1 MIRGFDISE
10 NNADEFGTVP
20 EDLFQD
26 AADAGCKFV
35 YVRASY
41 GNGHEDECFKDSV
54 EKAHAHGLLVGA
66 YHYDYG
72 LIPDD
77 AARQAQ
83 KCADII
89 DRAGVLL
96 ELPVFYDM
104 EDADKWKLNHGFDFH
119 RANVTAMCQAWL
131 NSIGLNSGI
140 YASLDWL
147 DHTDENG
154 NLRTRRIDWQALGC
168 PVWNAEWGDEDSLQG
183 YVWQDTDHMWLGNR
197 AVDGDWMYDESIF
210 QS

>member
-131 NSIGLNSGI
+131 DNIGLSSGV
-140 YASLDWL
+140 YASYSWL
-147 DHTDENG
+147 QN
-154 NLRTRRIDWQALGC
+154 RIDWQGLGC
-168 PVWNAEWGDEDSLQG
+168 SVWNAEWGDADDLGG
-183 YVWQDTDHMWLGNR
+183 YVWQDTEQLWLGNH
-197 AVDGDWMYDESIF
+197 AVDGDWMYDEEPF
-210 QS
+210 KD